1 MRSPF
6 DGGLGPGGART
17 LYVLGLI
24 AAVKAVAL
32 IGIAEALA
40 RGIAHLFAG
49 STDVT
54 TAVQLGAA
62 AVLARAAA
70 TWAGQ
75 WFAARASLGAKEQL
89 RARLADRLID
99 DPSTDVG
106 AATVLAT
113 RGLDDL
119 DPYYRTVLP
128 AAMGAAVIPLTI
140 GLRILAADWLSA
152 LIVAL
157 TVPLIPVFMILI
169 GQHTRDRVDEAAGA
183 LERLSDHLVELAR
196 GLPVLVGL
204 GRVAEQAQ
212 ALRGISDDHRRRTL
226 ATLRTAFLSALAL
239 ELIATISVAL
249 VAVTIGIR
257 LVGGDLPLEV
267 GLLVLILAPECYA
280 PLREVGTA
288 FHAAQDGIG
297 ALRRS
302 RDLLSAPVALAPV
315 ATTGWHSNA
324 HGRETVVDVRG
335 VEILFAGRRDPVRV
349 PHLRMR
355 GGETV
360 ALTGPSGAGK
370 STVLRLLAGRL
381 ATGRSATVT
390 GESSIDG
397 PVAWLSQHPRTIGDT
412 VLDEMRRWA
421 TPESEPR
428 IGGLLSRLNLGHLTD
443 SAPAALSPGEI
454 RRLAVARILLRVE
467 AGAHVV
473 LLDEPTA
480 HLDDDAADAVVALI
494 GELRGGV
501 ALILVSHDPRVLALA
516 EREIAIGGESVSGP
530 ADEASPS
537 DHAAPARARPAGS
550 TSVVD
555 ADTARLALSKNS
567 DRSAGRI
574 GPERPAEASEVLLS
588 ARGEERRTAWR
599 ELGRLL
605 RPVAGRLVGSVL
617 LGTVAALS
625 AAALTATSGWLIVR
639 AAEQPP
645 IMYLLVA
652 IVGVRFFGL
661 ARSVLRYAERLVTHD
676 AVFASTGALRHR
688 LWMAVAARGTASPAL
703 RTTGAALDTLVTT
716 ADRIRDLVPRVVVP
730 PLVGLVTAGAGV
742 LAVAL
747 LHAPAAPFLL
757 VALVMAMVV
766 APIVALVADRRAGAL
781 EGALR
786 SDVTRRLANLLGAAD
801 DLRANGVDTAARAE
815 VAALD
820 ARAGRLARR
829 GAGATGLAGA
839 VVVLALAGCAV
850 AMLAVSTPAV
860 AAGQLSVEVVAVLA
874 LLPLALIDPA
884 VAVVDA
890 VQQAPDL
897 FASIRREQPVLDVP
911 TASGGGTGTVESIDA
926 LLIDD
931 LSARW
936 PESRSA
942 AFAGVTADV
951 SRGEWLAVTGPSGSG
966 KSTLLSVLLG
976 YLHVHRG
983 GYRIDDS
990 GAVVDATT
998 LAAVSLRSHLAWCPQ
1013 EAHVFA
1019 STIRGNLLLGRGR
1032 DDPPSE
1038 TEMFDALDAVGLG
1051 TLVREATDGLNTP
1064 VGSGGSGLSG
1074 GERQRLAVARA
1085 LLARADVVLLDEPT
1099 AHLDGPTAD
1108 GMMRDLRGALAD
1120 RTVVLVSHRAAD
1132 LLPTDVEL
1140 RLGERKSVRR

>member
-6 DGGLGPGGART
+6 AGGVGPGGVRT
-17 LYVLGLI
+17 LYVLGFI

-32 IGIAEALA
+32 IGVAEALA
-40 RGIAHLFAG
+40 RGIAGLFAG

-54 TAVQLGAA
+54 VAIQIGAG
-62 AVLARAAA
+62 AVLARAGA

-75 WFAARASLGAKEQL
+75 WFATRASLGAKEQL
-89 RARLADRLID
+89 RARLADRMIA
-99 DPSTDVG
+99 DPGTDVG
-106 AATVLAT
+106 ASTALAT

-152 LIVAL
+152 LIVVL

-183 LERLSDHLVELAR
+183 LDRLADHLVELAR

-204 GRVAEQAQ
+204 GRVAEQADS
-212 ALRGISDDHRRRTL
+212 LRTISDDHRKRTI

-280 PLREVGTA
+280 PLREVGVA
-288 FHAAQDGIG
+288 FHAAQDGVG
-297 ALRRS
+297 ALRRTS
-302 RDLLSAPVALAPV
+302 ELLDAPVEVAPIAPAV
-315 ATTGWHSNA
+315 ERQPARGGSA
-324 HGRETVVDVRG
+324 VEARG
-335 VEILFAGRRDPVRV
+335 VEIRFSGRSGAVTVPFLRV
-349 PHLRMR
+349 ED
-355 GGETV
+355 GDTV

-381 ATGRSATVT
+381 ATGSIATVS
-390 GESSIDG
+390 GEIRVDG
-397 PVAWLSQHPRTIGDT
+397 AVAWLPQHPRTIGDT

-421 TPESEPR
+421 APESEPR
-428 IGGLLSRLNLGHLTD
+428 IHGLLGRVGLGGLEHA
-443 SAPAALSPGEI
+443 APAALSPGEL
-454 RRLAVARILLRVE
+454 RRLAVARTLLRID
-467 AGAHVV
+467 AGARVV

-480 HLDDDAADAVVALI
+480 HLDDDTADAVVSLI
-494 GELRGGV
+494 AELRGRV
-501 ALILVSHDPRVLALA
+501 ALVLVSHDPRVLRLA
-516 EREIAIGGESVSGP
+516 ECAIEVGVGGTSEPASLAGP
-530 ADEASPS
+530 VPA
-537 DHAAPARARPAGS
+537 AAPAEVVRPA
-550 TSVVD
+550 
-555 ADTARLALSKNS
+555 LSRNS
-567 DRSAGRI
+567 DSSAGGI
-574 GPERPAEASEVLLS
+574 GSESPAGESAVLLS
-588 ARGEERRTAWR
+588 ARQESGARGERDGAAWR
-599 ELGRLL
+599 QLGLLL
-605 RPVAGRLVGSVL
+605 RPVAGRLAASVL

-661 ARSVLRYAERLVTHD
+661 ARSVLCYAERLVTHD
-676 AVFASTGALRHR
+676 AVFASAGTLRHR
-688 LWMAVAARGTASPAL
+688 LWLAVADRGTASPVL
-703 RTTGAALDTLVTT
+703 RTSGAALDTLITT
-716 ADRIRDLVPRVVVP
+716 ADRIRDLLPRVVVP
-730 PLVGLVTAGAGV
+730 PLVGVVTAVAAV
-742 LAVAL
+742 VAVAL
-747 LHAPAAPFLL
+747 LHAPAAPVLVAALL
-757 VALVMAMVV
+757 VAMVG
-766 APIVALVADRRAGAL
+766 APLVALAADRRAGAS

-786 SDVTRRLANLLGAAD
+786 SQVTRRLAALLGAAD

-839 VVVLALAGCAV
+839 IVVSALAGCAV
-850 AMLAVSTPAV
+850 AMLAVAAPAV
-860 AAGQLSVEVVAVLA
+860 AAGQLTVEVVAVLA

-897 FASIRREQPVLDVP
+897 LASIRRLQPVLDTHEV
-911 TASGGGTGTVESIDA
+911 ASQEGATVEHVDA
-926 LLIDD
+926 VVMDD
-931 LSARW
+931 LAARW
-936 PESRSA
+936 PDSPRP
-942 AFAGVTADV
+942 AFEGVTADV
-951 SRGEWLAVTGPSGSG
+951 ARGEWLAVTGPSGSG

-976 YLHVHRG
+976 YLSADRG
-983 GYRIDDS
+983 RYLVEDDGRI
-990 GAVVDATT
+990 VDAGS
-998 LAAVSLRSHLAWCPQ
+998 LAADSLRARLAWCPQ

-1019 STIRGNLLLGRGR
+1019 SSIRGNLLLGRGR
-1032 DDPPSE
+1032 GDRPSDA
-1038 TEMFDALDAVGLG
+1038 EMLHVLDSVGLG
-1051 TLVREATDGLNTP
+1051 RLVGAASQGLDTLV
-1064 VGSGGSGLSG
+1064 GSEGAGLSG

-1108 GMMRDLRGALAD
+1108 AMMRDLREALAE
-1120 RTVVLVSHRAAD
+1120 RTVVLVTHRAD
-1132 LLPTDVEL
+1132 DVLPTDVEL
-1140 RLGERKSVRR
+1140 RLARREPALR

>member
-6 DGGLGPGGART
+6 AGGIGPGGART

-32 IGIAEALA
+32 IGVAEALA
-40 RGIAHLFAG
+40 RGIAGLFTG

-54 TAVQLGAA
+54 TAIQIGAV
-62 AVLARAAA
+62 AVLARAGA

-75 WFAARASLGAKEQL
+75 WFATRASLGAKEQL
-89 RARLADRLID
+89 RAQLADRMIA
-99 DPSTDVG
+99 DPGTDVG
-106 AATVLAT
+106 AATALAT

-119 DPYYRTVLP
+119 DPYHRTVLP

-152 LIVAL
+152 LIVVL

-183 LERLSDHLVELAR
+183 LDRLADHLVELAR

-204 GRVAEQAQ
+204 GRVAEQADS
-212 ALRGISDDHRRRTL
+212 LRAISDDHRQRTI

-280 PLREVGTA
+280 PLREVGVA
-288 FHAAQDGIG
+288 FHAAQDGVG
-297 ALRRS
+297 ALRRTS
-302 RDLLSAPVALAPV
+302 ELLDSPVEVVSTAP
-315 ATTGWHSNA
+315 
-324 HGRETVVDVRG
+324 G
-335 VEILFAGRRDPVRV
+335 VEREPAPARRGSAVEARDVEIRFSGRVGAVTV
-349 PHLRMR
+349 PSLLVED
-355 GGETV
+355 GDTV

-381 ATGRSATVT
+381 ATGRSATMS
-390 GESSIDG
+390 GEIRVDG
-397 PVAWLSQHPRTIGDT
+397 AVAWLPQHPRTIGDT

-421 TPESEPR
+421 APESEPR
-428 IGGLLSRLNLGHLTD
+428 IHELLGRVGLGGLEQA
-443 SAPAALSPGEI
+443 APAALSPGEL
-454 RRLAVARILLRVE
+454 RRLAVARTLLRVD
-467 AGAHVV
+467 AGARVV

-480 HLDDDAADAVVALI
+480 HLDDDTADAVVSLI
-494 GELRGGV
+494 AELRGRV
-501 ALILVSHDPRVLALA
+501 ALVLVSHDPRVLRLAARSIEIGVDGISETASLSGPVPAADATQTLSPALSRNFDSSA
-516 EREIAIGGESVSGP
+516 GGIGSEGPAGESG
-530 ADEASPS
+530 
-537 DHAAPARARPAGS
+537 
-550 TSVVD
+550 
-555 ADTARLALSKNS
+555 
-567 DRSAGRI
+567 
-574 GPERPAEASEVLLS
+574 VLLS
-588 ARGEERRTAWR
+588 ARHERGARDERDGAAWR
-599 ELGRLL
+599 QLGQLL
-605 RPVAGRLVGSVL
+605 RPVAGRLVASVL

-676 AVFASTGALRHR
+676 AVFASAGTLRHR
-688 LWMAVAARGTASPAL
+688 LWLAVAARGTASPVL
-703 RTTGAALDTLVTT
+703 RTSGAALDTLITT
-716 ADRIRDLVPRVVVP
+716 ADRIRDLLPRVVVP
-730 PLVGLVTAGAGV
+730 PLVGVVTAGAAV
-742 LAVAL
+742 VAVAL
-747 LHAPAAPFLL
+747 LHAPAAPVLVATLL
-757 VALVMAMVV
+757 VAMVG
-766 APIVALVADRRAGAL
+766 APLIALAADRRAGAS
-781 EGALR
+781 EGDLR
-786 SDVTRRLANLLGAAD
+786 SQVTRRLAALLGAAD
-801 DLRANGVDTAARAE
+801 DLRANGVDPAARAE
-815 VAALD
+815 VAVLD

-839 VVVLALAGCAV
+839 IVVSALAGCAV
-850 AMLAVSTPAV
+850 AMLAVAAPAV
-860 AAGQLSVEVVAVLA
+860 AAGQLTVEVVAVLA

-890 VQQAPDL
+890 VQQVPDL
-897 FASIRREQPVLDVP
+897 LASIRRVQPVLDVHAV
-911 TASGGGTGTVESIDA
+911 ASQEGASVEHVDA
-926 LLIDD
+926 VVMDD
-931 LSARW
+931 LAARW
-936 PESRSA
+936 PESPRP
-942 AFAGVTADV
+942 AFEGVTADV
-951 SRGEWLAVTGPSGSG
+951 ARGEWLAVTGPSGSG

-976 YLHVHRG
+976 YLSADRG
-983 GYRIDDS
+983 RYLVEDDGRI
-990 GAVVDATT
+990 VDAGT
-998 LAAVSLRSHLAWCPQ
+998 LEPDSLRARLAWCPQ

-1019 STIRGNLLLGRGR
+1019 SSIRGNLLLGRGR
-1032 DDPPSE
+1032 DDSPSDA
-1038 TEMFDALDAVGLG
+1038 EMLRVLGSVGLG
-1051 TLVREATDGLNTP
+1051 RLVDATSQGLDTM
-1064 VGSGGSGLSG
+1064 VGSEGSGLSG

-1108 GMMRDLRGALAD
+1108 EMMRDLREALAE
-1120 RTVVLVSHRAAD
+1120 RTVVLVTHRAAD
-1132 LLPTDVEL
+1132 LLPTDVVL
-1140 RLGERKSVRR
+1140 RLDRREPALR